1 MSDLPIRRALPAAS
15 RMVYGAMGLGG
26 AWDETPIGRAD
37 VTTAQRCIETA
48 LASGITVF
56 DHADIYAL
64 GKAERAFG
72 AALAAQPGLRDRM
85 IVQSKCGIRFA
96 DAHGPKR
103 YDLSR
108 EWIVA
113 SVERSLERLG
123 IERLDVLM
131 LHRPDALMAPDEI
144 AAAFSQL
151 HAQGKVAHFGVS
163 NMHAAQIALLGRT
176 LDQPIIVNQIEMS
189 LLARDAFEQG
199 VLAGHPQG
207 ADMNF
212 APGLLEQ
219 AVAGDIQLQAWG
231 SLAQG
236 WLSGRDVSQARPALA
251 AAASLVA
258 RLADTYNTTREA
270 IVLAWLMRHPARIQ
284 PVLGTTDAA
293 RIRACAAGVDIAL
306 SREDWYQLWESVR
319 GEALP

>member
-1 MSDLPIRRALPAAS
+1 MSDLPIRRTLPAAS
-15 RMVYGAMGLGG
+15 RLVHGAMGLGG
-26 AWDETPIGRAD
+26 AWDDTPIGPGD
-37 VTTAQRCIETA
+37 VSTAQRCIETA

-96 DAHGPKR
+96 DAAGPKR

-108 EWIVA
+108 DWIVA
-113 SVERSLERLG
+113 SVEGSLARLG

-131 LHRPDALMAPDEI
+131 LHRPDALMVPEEI

-151 HAQGKVAHFGVS
+151 HAAGKVAHFGVS
-163 NMHAAQIALLGRT
+163 NMHTAQIALLRHT
-176 LDQPIIVNQIEMS
+176 LDQPLIVNQMEMS
-189 LLARDAFEQG
+189 LLARDAFEAG

-207 ADMNF
+207 AEVNF
-212 APGLLEQ
+212 APGLIEQ
-219 AVAGDIQLQAWG
+219 ALAGDIQLQAWG

-236 WLSGRDVSQARPALA
+236 WLSGRDVSQAAPALKRSA
-251 AAASLVA
+251 ALVA
-258 RLADTYNTTREA
+258 QLAEAYAAPREA
-270 IVLAWLMRHPARIQ
+270 IVLAWLLRHPAHIQ
-284 PVLGTTDAA
+284 PVIGTTDPT
-293 RIRACAAGVDIAL
+293 RLRACAESVNVSLA
-306 SREDWYQLWESVR
+306 REDWYRLWESVR
-319 GEALP
+319 SEELP